1 VQLHAIEMVI
11 ASFSAAVYLFTL
23 PLGLPTCLRS
33 SRPVSKGL
41 PLNSTGRGRSRQ
53 IEQKLGG
60 SSHYS
65 RATNTRF
72 PASVI
77 HIRVTST
84 APSSSSRYSF
94 LAATRP
100 LGTSSIKTCQ
110 RKCSP
115 TREQPR
121 CSHLDE
127 RQSVQVP
134 DVWGLGSACA
144 ASSSFSVPGLRERL
158 HGRLSRGI
166 VTENGG
172 FAILPSGYRPHP
184 WLACRAT
191 CGPHDPPNHLPVLSD
206 HIIIIG
212 PHRKRAAL

>member
-100 LGTSSIKTCQ
+100 LRTSSIKTSAEMFSDA
-110 RKCSP
+110 R
-115 TREQPR
+115 TA
-121 CSHLDE
+121 
-127 RQSVQVP
+127 SVQ
-134 DVWGLGSACA
+134 
-144 ASSSFSVPGLRERL
+144 
-158 HGRLSRGI
+158 
-166 VTENGG
+166 
-172 FAILPSGYRPHP
+172 PSG
-184 WLACRAT
+184 
-191 CGPHDPPNHLPVLSD
+191 
-206 HIIIIG
+206 
-212 PHRKRAAL
+212 